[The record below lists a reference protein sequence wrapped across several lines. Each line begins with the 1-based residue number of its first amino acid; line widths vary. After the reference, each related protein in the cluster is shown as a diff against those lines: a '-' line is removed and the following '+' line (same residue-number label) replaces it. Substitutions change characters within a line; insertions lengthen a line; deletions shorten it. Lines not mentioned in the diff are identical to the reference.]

1 VVSADAA
8 GARVLVVDDEPQM
21 LRALGTNLKARG
33 YVVDLATTGED
44 ALVHASDHA
53 PDLVVLDL
61 GLPGISGIEVIE
73 GLRVWTS
80 VPIVV
85 LSARDAERDK
95 IDALD
100 AGADDYVT
108 KPFGMGELLA
118 RIRAALRRDLTGP
131 DAPVVTTP
139 AFVVDLE
146 AKRVVRDGEEVR
158 LTPTE
163 WGLVEAL
170 VRNAGKLVGQRQLLQ
185 QVWGPEYG
193 SETNYLR
200 VHMAHIRRKLEPE
213 PSRPQYFVTEPG
225 MGYRF
230 DGPTTPD

>member
-1 VVSADAA
+1 VTADTA

-21 LRALGTNLKARG
+21 LRALGANLKARG
-33 YVVDLATTGED
+33 YTVDLVATGED
-44 ALVHASDHA
+44 ALVRAGDHA

-61 GLPGISGIEVIE
+61 GLPGITGIEVIE
-73 GLRVWTS
+73 GLRGWTS

-118 RIRAALRRDLTGP
+118 RIRAALRRDLAGP
-131 DAPVVTTP
+131 DAPVVSTP
-139 AFVVDLE
+139 DFALDL
-146 AKRVVRDGEEVR
+146 ASKRVVRDGSEVR

-185 QVWGPEYG
+185 QVWGSEYG

-200 VHMAHIRRKLEPE
+200 VHMAHIRRKLEPD
-213 PSRPQYFVTEPG
+213 PSRLRYFITEPG

-230 DGPTTPD
+230 EGG